1 MYRMFYSL
9 MKLWAFASLIFG
21 KDVYQSIRLYD
32 PSSSNISIVANQG
45 IPLDHVGGQAGV
57 YTDLICTKDQTIKL
71 LSKGLDIDILIPD
84 LTSYYKERNRPAT
97 SRDFPLG
104 SMQGNY
110 TWDEL
115 NNRFNEL
122 LDLYPNIISERLI
135 IGQSIEGR
143 DIWAFKI
150 SDNPNTDEDEPE
162 VLYTSLI
169 HAREPLSMMSL
180 FYFTQKL
187 AEGYNTDDELTYLV
201 NNREM
206 WFVPVINPDGYVYNE
221 FIEPSGG
228 GMHRK
233 NRKDTNCGNGTGRGI
248 DLNRNFGYGWGADNI
263 GSSSDPCSE
272 VYRGDSPFSEPE
284 TEAVRDFIL
293 NHDFKNVLHYHSY
306 SNLYIHAFGDGS
318 YPEEPDLTTHREIG
332 LEMARHNG
340 YYVGTG
346 LDGIGYTVNG
356 DAVDWSYGDQGLI
369 AYVPEVGSYSQGF
382 WPSEDEVEQLC
393 IDQLHPNKIFSF
405 VAGSDIIVHSY
416 EISEDFLIPG
426 QEVDIEIL
434 IQNRG
439 LTNSG
444 SDIEINFTPL
454 NNWISFDIEPFTM
467 SEIDARDSDDV
478 TLTFTVSP
486 NASSGVSSGI
496 IVNTT
501 SENSFSRSQ
510 VIDFVIGEP
519 QIVFFENFES
529 GTDNWMLNGSWGL
542 TEDALEGDYALTD
555 SPDGDYQ
562 PGQQTIAE
570 LDFSLNQAFIANPKV
585 TYSAKWDIHSNRD
598 FVRFQAFIQNEGW
611 VSLQGDHTVSGSGQS
626 TQPDGEHGYDGF
638 QGDWVYETIHLDQLN
653 NLEITS
659 FRFILTSNNYIE
671 GDGFVVD
678 NFQISG
684 YPIGLMGDFNSD
696 TEVNI
701 FDILGL
707 ADLLLFGDAPSQAQ
721 LFFCDFDSNGMLDV
735 MDLLRLSNV
744 ILGL

>member
-1 MYRMFYSL
+1 MYKRFYSL
-9 MKLWAFASLIFG
+9 VKLWVFTSLIFG
-21 KDVYQSIRLYD
+21 KDIYQSIRLYD
-32 PSSSNISIVANQG
+32 PSPSNISIVANQG
-45 IPLDHVGGQAGV
+45 IPLDHVGVQAGV

-84 LTSYYKERNRPAT
+84 LTSYYKERSRPAT

-115 NNRFNEL
+115 NNRFDEL
-122 LDLYPNIISERLI
+122 LNLYSNIISERLV
-135 IGQSIEGR
+135 IGQSVEGR

-150 SDNPNTDEDEPE
+150 SDNPNVDEDEPE

-169 HAREPLSMMSL
+169 HAREPVSMMSL
-180 FYFTQKL
+180 FYFTQHL
-187 AEGYNTDDELTYLV
+187 AENYSLIDEITYLV

-206 WFVPVINPDGYVYNE
+206 WFIPVINPDGYVYNE
-221 FIEPSGG
+221 FIEPFGG

-332 LEMARHNG
+332 LEMARHND

-393 IDQLHPNKIFSF
+393 TDQLHPNKIFSF

-444 SDIEINFTPL
+444 SDIEINCTPL
-454 NNWISFDIEPFTM
+454 NNWISFENEPFTM

-478 TLTFTVSP
+478 TLTFTVSS

-501 SENSFSRSQ
+501 SENSYSRSQ

-519 QIVFFENFES
+519 QLVFFDNFES

-598 FVRFQAFIQNEGW
+598 FVRIQAFIQNEGW
-611 VSLQGDHTVSGSGQS
+611 VSLQGEYTVPGSGQS
-626 TQPDGEHGYDGF
+626 TQPYGEHGYDGL
-638 QGDWVYETIHLDQLN
+638 QENWINETIHLDQLN

-659 FRFILTSNNYIE
+659 IRFILTSNNYIE

-707 ADLLLFGDAPSQAQ
+707 ADLLLFGATPSQVQ

>member
-1 MYRMFYSL
+1 MSRIFFPVVKIWVFTS
-9 MKLWAFASLIFG
+9 FTFG
-21 KDVYQSIRLYD
+21 KDIYQSIRLYD
-32 PSSSNISIVANQG
+32 PSPSNIAIVASQG
-45 IPLDHVGGQAGV
+45 IPLDHIGGKRGV
-57 YTDLICTKDQTIKL
+57 YVDLTCTKNQATNL
-71 LSKGLDIDILIPD
+71 LSKGLTLDILVPD
-84 LTSYYKERNRPAT
+84 LTSFYKERNRPAI
-97 SRDFPLG
+97 SRNFPLG

-115 NNRFNEL
+115 NNRFDEL
-122 LDLYPNIISERLI
+122 LNLYSNIISERLV
-135 IGQSIEGR
+135 IGESVEGR

-150 SDNPNTDEDEPE
+150 SDNPNIDEDEPE

-169 HAREPLSMMSL
+169 HSREPLSMMSL
-180 FYFTQKL
+180 FYFVQKL
-187 AEGYNTDDELTYLV
+187 AEGYNVDDELTYLV

-206 WFVPVINPDGYVYNE
+206 WFVPVINPDGYVFNE
-221 FIEPSGG
+221 EIEPFGG

-233 NRKDTNCGNGTGRGI
+233 NRKNTNCGNGTGRGI

-318 YPEEPDLTTHREIG
+318 YPEEPDLTTHSEIG

-405 VAGSDIIVHSY
+405 VAGSDIIVHSF
-416 EISEDFLIPG
+416 EISEEFLLPAA
-426 QEVDIEIL
+426 EADIEIL

-439 LTNSG
+439 LTNSA
-444 SDIEINFTPL
+444 SDIEISFTPL
-454 NNWISFDIEPFTM
+454 NNWIYFDDEPFIM
-467 SEIDARDSDDV
+467 SEIDARDADDV

-486 NASSGVSSGI
+486 NASPGVSSGI
-496 IVNTT
+496 IVNIT
-501 SENSFSRSQ
+501 SENSYSRSQ
-510 VIDFVIGEP
+510 VINFVIGEP
-519 QIVFFENFES
+519 QIISNDNFEN
-529 GTDNWMLNGSWGL
+529 GLDHWDVNGDWGL
-542 TEDALEGDYALTD
+542 SSDVFSGLYALSD

-562 PGQQTIAE
+562 DGQETFAE
-570 LDFSLNQAFIANPKV
+570 YIREVDLQFISNPVIKFN
-585 TYSAKWDIHSNRD
+585 AKWDIESSYD
-598 FVRFQAFIQNEGW
+598 FVRFQAMISDSGW
-611 VSLQGDHTVSGSGQS
+611 VSLSGQYTETGSGQPA
-626 TQPDGEHGYDGF
+626 QAFGDHGYDGL
-638 QGDWVYETIHLDQLN
+638 QEDWVEETIYLDHLDESQ
-653 NLEITS
+653 ITG
-659 FRFILTSNNYIE
+659 FRFIQTSDNFVE
-671 GDGFVVD
+671 GDGFSLD
-678 NFQISG
+678 NFQILG
-684 YPIGLMGDFNSD
+684 YPAGLIGDFNSD
-696 TEVNI
+696 AGVDI

-707 ADLLLFGDAPSQAQ
+707 ADLLLFGDDPSQAQ
-721 LFFCDFDSNGMLDV
+721 LFFCDLDSNGMLDI
-735 MDLLRLSNV
+735 MDLLRLSNI